1 MCLALLYFMHKK
13 KRLFLYLSF
22 FSSSYR
28 VRSLLYI
35 IMCKRAFC
43 HEMDV
48 VINFFSIRYLN
59 FSIKN
64 LLFKRKSVLLQ
75 TNSYSDYDN
84 KVK

>member
-13 KRLFLYLSF
+13 KRFFLYLSF
-22 FSSSYR
+22 FSSSCR

-48 VINFFSIRYLN
+48 VINFFLLN
-59 FSIKN
+59 
-64 LLFKRKSVLLQ
+64 
-75 TNSYSDYDN
+75 N
-84 KVK
+84 KFFDKKFVI